1 MPEFNK
7 SLSVRNFSETDFV
20 LKCEAVGDFTRIKHS
35 PHELMKY
42 CPTCETRFD
51 DEVMRFCTKDG
62 TPLIDEK
69 QPEFTALPSEELNK
83 PADAVVADD
92 EDDAGEVT
100 VVRRNIAVPPPPGM
114 DDDDFSDVAD
124 RPAERIV
131 VPMAPEPAVDPIRNP
146 RSAAYYAP
154 PQQNT
159 FKVVVL
165 TVLGTLFVLA
175 LGAGM
180 FWILQRGRATNSN
193 LNLNA
198 NLNANQNTNYG
209 IDTNFNFNTNIG
221 GGTTI
226 PNTNFNFN
234 ANVRTPTPTPS
245 PTPTPTP
252 HPTLSPTP
260 TPEVDITPSVP
271 RATPTVDMSRPRT
284 TPTPVPTG
292 TTRTTPRPTP
302 RTTTSPQN

>member
-198 NLNANQNTNYG
+198 NQNANYG

>member
-20 LKCEAVGDFTRIKHS
+20 LKCEAVGDFTRNKHS

-131 VPMAPEPAVDPIRNP
+131 VPMAPEPTVDPIRNP

-198 NLNANQNTNYG
+198 NQNANYG

-302 RTTTSPQN
+302 RATTSPQN

>member
-131 VPMAPEPAVDPIRNP
+131 VPMAPEPTVDPIRNP

-198 NLNANQNTNYG
+198 NQNANYG